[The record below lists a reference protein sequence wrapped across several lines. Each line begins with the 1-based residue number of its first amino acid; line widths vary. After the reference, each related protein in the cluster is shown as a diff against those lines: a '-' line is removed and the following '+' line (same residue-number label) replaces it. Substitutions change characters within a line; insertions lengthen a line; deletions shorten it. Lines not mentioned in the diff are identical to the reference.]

1 MSQDDLHALLS
12 GSYAGWCPAVRGARQ
27 VLAVPRVV
35 PAWID
40 GEVVGRFGA
49 RRAMA
54 VEVNV

>member
-1 MSQDDLHALLS
+1 MFRDNLNGLVS

-27 VLAVPRVV
+27 VLAVPRVI
-35 PAWID
+35 PAWVD